1 MNKERQAI
9 QAIKEQGVLPLFYHD
24 EASICITVVKTLYEA
39 GIRCVE
45 FTNRGTA
52 ALSNFKSM
60 IMERDVSMPQLTL
73 GIGTIGN
80 RDDATAFIEAGADF
94 LVSPFFDSEV
104 CDIAYMNKILW
115 IPDCMTATEI
125 HTAQNAGCCLVKL
138 FPGNVLGPGFVES
151 VAPLFSGLDF
161 MVTGGVDA
169 SEESIK
175 AWFKSGAAAV
185 GISGKLISK
194 NMLQN
199 EDYLQLK
206 TKTIEVLA
214 VIRKTRIA

>member
-115 IPDCMTATEI
+115 IPGCMTATEI